1 MIVATIYYSL
11 KETKEMKNEETYE
24 TVQTIVDSQEMNMNT
39 LNSLPDAVETVN
51 FLREHVKT
59 LIDMVYVSR
68 SETKEVKKIA
78 EMLQKLERAKARFI
92 ERAIDDTLREDH
104 KDIMSYDA
112 RRKDAVV
119 IKTESR
125 QIGKIDIHA

>member
-1 MIVATIYYSL
+1 
-11 KETKEMKNEETYE
+11 MKNEETYE
-24 TVQTIVDSQEMNMNT
+24 TIQTIVDSQEMTMKT
-39 LNSLPDAVETVN
+39 LHQKDAVETIN
-51 FLREHVKT
+51 FLREHVQT
-59 LIDMVYVSR
+59 LINIVYVSR

-112 RRKDAVV
+112 RRKDAVI

>member
-1 MIVATIYYSL
+1 
-11 KETKEMKNEETYE
+11 MKNEQVYE
-24 TVQTIVDSQEMNMNT
+24 TVQTIVDSQEMNI
-39 LNSLPDAVETVN
+39 NSLDNLSDATTTIN
-51 FLREHVKT
+51 LLRENVKT
-59 LIDMVYVSR
+59 LIDVVYVSR

-78 EMLQKLERAKARFI
+78 EMLQKLERAKARFV

-119 IKTESR
+119 IRTA
-125 QIGKIDIHA
+125 GKIDIHA

>member
-1 MIVATIYYSL
+1 
-11 KETKEMKNEETYE
+11 MKNEQVYE
-24 TVQTIVDSQEMNMNT
+24 TVQEITESQEMNMAI
-39 LNSLPDAVETVN
+39 LHQEDAVATIN

-68 SETKEVKKIA
+68 SETNEVKKVA

-92 ERAIDDTLREDH
+92 ERAIDDTLRVEH

-119 IKTESR
+119 IVPAK
-125 QIGKIDIHA
+125 GKMDIHA